1 MDCKLKIMKVE
12 PNKDS
17 FQSNY
22 RFAVVDFSRSESYP
36 SNFVCMLPVK
46 IAKGKKTNIF
56 EQVFGDDS
64 LVKAKLLLNDSLKHE
79 PDLAVKAEINRR
91 LVLLEPKLV
100 RLVRCSGCGKQFKPK
115 GLRRFKR
122 HFCSE
127 CLRKRFASK

>member
-1 MDCKLKIMKVE
+1 MKVD
-12 PNKDS
+12 PYKDS

-22 RFAVVDFSRSESYP
+22 RIAVVDFSRSDSYP

-79 PDLAVKAEINRR
+79 SDLAIKAEINRR
-91 LVLLEPKLV
+91 LDLLEPKLLSHV
-100 RLVRCSGCGKQFKPK
+100 KCSGCGKQFKPK

-122 HFCSE
+122 HFCPE
-127 CLRKRFASK
+127 CLSKRFNPK